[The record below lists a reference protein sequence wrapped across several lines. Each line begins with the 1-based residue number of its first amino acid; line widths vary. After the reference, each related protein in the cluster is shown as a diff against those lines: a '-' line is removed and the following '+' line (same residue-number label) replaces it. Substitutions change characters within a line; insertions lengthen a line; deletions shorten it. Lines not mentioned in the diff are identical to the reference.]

1 MPNMIPKE
9 NRNTIPQIIQGNY
22 KKWGHQTAMCMKKFG
37 IWQRYSWKDYY
48 ENVKYFSLGLVNLGL
63 EPGDVVCIIGDN
75 EPEWFWG
82 EFATQAAGGIAT
94 GIFVD
99 SIPSAVKY
107 IAAHSDAQFA
117 VVNDQEQT
125 DKFLEIKDELPL
137 LKKVI
142 YWDPKGLKN
151 YDDPILIS
159 FTEVIKLGK
168 RYDKEHPGLFEQN
181 VDKVKEDDTA
191 FIYYTSGTTGLP
203 KGAALTHRALINTAQ
218 GFISR
223 YPLGENDDLI
233 SNFPAAWVGDSFFAT
248 IPHLLTGA
256 RLNFPEEPETIAE
269 DTREVGPNFVIYGP
283 RQWEGLVSEI
293 QVKMIDAHPLKRF
306 TYNLFLPVGYRIA
319 DIKLQGKTPNLFWR
333 ALYGIAY
340 WLLFRPLKDKLGL
353 SKVRFAVTGS
363 SVLSLDTFRLIHAIG
378 IELRQNY
385 GSTEAGLISSHG
397 KGEIHFE
404 SVGRPALG
412 TEVRIT
418 DESEL
423 LVRGDCMFNGYHKD
437 PEKTATTLMG
447 GWCHTGDAVNIDDAG
462 HLIFMDRLEHMG
474 ELSSGIKYAPQYIE
488 GRLRFS
494 PYIKDAMVIGG
505 RDKEFV
511 SAIIN
516 IDFAMVG
523 KWAERNSIPY
533 TTFVDLSQKK
543 EVADLVQKDLVR
555 VNSYLPEPARVRKF
569 VLMHKEFDPD
579 EAELTRTRKLRRD
592 FMEERYKELIDTL
605 YKDRKEIN
613 VKAPV
618 TYRDGRKGMVTTSIK
633 VRTVSEG
640 LTENG

>member
-1 MPNMIPKE
+1 MPNMISRE
-9 NRNTIPQIIQGNY
+9 NGTTIPQIIRGNY

-37 IWQRYSWKDYY
+37 VWQKYSWKDYY
-48 ENVKYFSLGLVNLGL
+48 ENVKYFSLGMVSLGL
-63 EPGDVVCIIGDN
+63 EPGDVLCIIGDN
-75 EPEWFWG
+75 EPEWFWAQ
-82 EFATQAAGGIAT
+82 FATQAAGGIAT

-99 SIPSAVKY
+99 SIPSEVKY
-107 IAAHSDAQFA
+107 IAAHSDAKFA

-125 DKFLEIKDELPL
+125 DEFLEIKDELPL

-159 FTEVIKLGK
+159 FAEVIKLGK
-168 RYDKEHPGLFEQN
+168 EYEKTHPDLFEQN
-181 VDKVKEDDTA
+181 VEKVKEDNTA

-223 YPLGENDDLI
+223 YPLNENDDLI

-269 DTREVGPNFVIYGP
+269 DTREIGPNFVIYGP
-283 RQWEGLVSEI
+283 RQWEGLVSQI
-293 QVKMIDAHPLKRF
+293 QVKMVDAHPLKRF

-353 SKVRFAVTGS
+353 SEVRFAVTGS

-385 GSTEAGLISSHG
+385 ASTEAGLISSHG
-397 KGEIHFE
+397 KEEIHFE

-418 DESEL
+418 DEGEL
-423 LVRGDCMFNGYHKD
+423 LVRSDCMFNGYHKN
-437 PEKTATTLMG
+437 PEKTATALID
-447 GWCHTGDAVNIDDAG
+447 GWCHTGDAVNIDEAG

-543 EVADLVQKDLVR
+543 EVADLVQKDLLR
-555 VNSYLPEPARVRKF
+555 VNSYLPEPARVRRF

-592 FMEERYKELIDTL
+592 FMEERYKELIDTI
-605 YKDRKEIN
+605 YKNEEEVN

-618 TYRDGRKGMVTTSIK
+618 TYRDGRKGVVATSIK
-633 VRTVSEG
+633 IRTVSEG
-640 LTENG
+640 YTENG